1 MLAENLV
8 ETYKPSQVN
17 STNEPHNA
25 HVQEIDES
33 KAVEPTELNVGMLNI
48 VIFYVITLKML

>member
-17 STNEPHNA
+17 STHEPHNV
-25 HVQEIDES
+25 HFQEIDES
-33 KAVEPTELNVGMLNI
+33 KAVEPTELNVGMLKI
-48 VIFYVITLKML
+48 VIFYV